1 MTEFELIRRFFV
13 PQPVVRDDVVLG
25 VGDDAAVVAVPSG
38 HELVITTDTLVAG
51 RHFLPDADPDALGHR
66 ALAVNLSD
74 LAAMGAAPAWC
85 TLSLT
90 LPQAEPAW
98 LEAFCAGFYVLARR
112 YRVQLIGGNLARGP
126 MSITVAAHGFV
137 PQGQAL
143 QRRGAKAGDLI
154 YVTGTL
160 GDAAAALQARLGR
173 LALPPESL
181 AQLAPRL
188 DRPEPRLDV
197 GARLRGVASS
207 VIDISDG
214 LLADLGHILEAS
226 GVGARIE
233 RERLP
238 LSPVYREHL
247 ERIGWDAAL
256 SGGDDYEL
264 CFTVPRASVD
274 QLDRVAAEPACAVTP
289 IGEVTAEPGL
299 TVLDAH
305 GVPVPPTHS
314 GYNHFSTQT

>member
-1 MTEFELIRRFFV
+1 
-13 PQPVVRDDVVLG
+13 
-25 VGDDAAVVAVPSG
+25 
-38 HELVITTDTLVAG
+38 
-51 RHFLPDADPDALGHR
+51 
-66 ALAVNLSD
+66 
-74 LAAMGAAPAWC
+74 
-85 TLSLT
+85 
-90 LPQAEPAW
+90 
-98 LEAFCAGFYVLARR
+98 
-112 YRVQLIGGNLARGP
+112 